1 LLKKLYLMGRSGS
14 GKTAVALG
22 LSLLWKEKGLKISYF
37 KPKTAGQNLQHNQDA
52 DALLLKAVLGLP
64 WETEQIAPLNFEPI
78 YIFGASEH
86 NNRPLVE
93 RMETKLEESFRE
105 MADNNGI
112 MVIEGGRSPC
122 AGFSFSLDDFSLA
135 KRWEAPVLFISN
147 LDKDDDLDQILF
159 YNNFIQSRGLYA
171 LGNILNNVPPAI
183 LDKARNIYRPLLE
196 EKGYKVMG
204 IIPAHPAITFPTVA
218 EFYEAL
224 KGEILCGEENMGL
237 PVEEIVVGT
246 MTIEGALRY
255 LRRALNKAVIT
266 GGDRSDMALTA
277 LETSTSVLILTGGL
291 HPDIRVIARA
301 REKGV
306 PVILVHFDTYTT
318 IGMLQGIA
326 RQIRPQDGRTIALLK
341 EEVARHCSWEKMEE
355 EIESYRVYPAARGR
369 EGQ

>member
-1 LLKKLYLMGRSGS
+1 MLQKIYLMGRSGS

-22 LSLLWKEKGLKISYF
+22 LSLLWKEKGLNISYF
-37 KPKTAGQNLQHNQDA
+37 KPKTTGHNLQRNQDA
-52 DALLLKAVLGLP
+52 DAILFKQVLNLP
-64 WETEQIAPLNFEPI
+64 WEPEQIAPLNFESI
-78 YIFGASEH
+78 YIFGASNH
-86 NNRPLVE
+86 NRPTVE
-93 RMETKLEESFRE
+93 KIEARLEESFRE
-105 MADNNGI
+105 IGDNDGI

-122 AGFSFSLDDFSLA
+122 AGMSLSLDDFSLA
-135 KRWEAPVLFISN
+135 KRWEAPVIFISN
-147 LDKDDDLDQILF
+147 LNKDYDLDRILF
-159 YNNFIQSRGLYA
+159 YNNFIQARGLYI
-171 LGNILNNVPPAI
+171 LGNILNNLSPAA

-196 EKGYKVMG
+196 EKGYKVLG

-218 EFYEAL
+218 EFHEAL
-224 KGEILCGEENMGL
+224 KGEVLCGEDNMGL

-291 HPDIRVIARA
+291 HPDIRIIARA
-301 REKGV
+301 REKGI

-318 IGMLQGIA
+318 IGALQGIA
-326 RQIRPQDGRTIALLK
+326 RQIRPQDSRTISLIK
-341 EEVARHCSWEKMEE
+341 EEVARNCSWEKIEE
-355 EIESYRVYPAARGR
+355 GIESYRVFSTT